1 MILGFVGYLVSWTD
15 GIIWPE
21 LSITVIVLGAVT
33 FVFSAVPVA
42 HQETFD
48 KVLAALPEGREATLR
63 DAYYRQEGMDMVEAY
78 DDIMRAALPFRLTLY
93 VVAGGYAGVV
103 LIKPTLWVV
112 VVSTVVLAGLL
123 AALLTELRA
132 SLGRRFAM
140 AVRRLG

>member
-1 MILGFVGYLVSWTD
+1 M
-15 GIIWPE
+15 
-21 LSITVIVLGAVT
+21 
-33 FVFSAVPVA
+33 
-42 HQETFD
+42 
-48 KVLAALPEGREATLR
+48 
-63 DAYYRQEGMDMVEAY
+63 EAY

-93 VVAGGYAGVV
+93 VVAAGYSGVV